1 MWRYYERGR
10 NHDKPSS
17 FPFSFQKTSEND
29 VSHTYYMCLLSNFNI
44 VFPVD
49 PGGNVPYFVAD
60 ATMDKI
66 SLNNRALTGEG

>member
-10 NHDKPSS
+10 NHDKPIS

-49 PGGNVPYFVAD
+49 PGGNVPA
-60 ATMDKI
+60 ME
-66 SLNNRALTGEG
+66 SLFCGGCHNGRN